1 MATSTT
7 SKNTSIGS
15 LKTDLES
22 FKAEV
27 QAGLGNLERN
37 FEKLARELKE
47 LAEHSR
53 RPINWGWI
61 IGAAGL
67 VMSVT
72 TAIVRLGAT
81 GYIDTLARHESSLQV
96 SHAAD
101 LVRARE
107 DGREDEAFRQLE
119 VRTAGWERNH
129 KMQLAATKELLSQA
143 IDNVE
148 KRVTNGPMRELRTR
162 LNHAEETLADIGGN
176 RFTRSDALRELGAL
190 AARLKD
196 VENEDYGRPEAERDL
211 DKVYAK
217 ISTLETAFRAHQLMD
232 GHPSIAARVAD
243 LEREV
248 ERLRG
253 E

>member
-7 SKNTSIGS
+7 SKSPNIGS

-37 FEKLARELKE
+37 FDKLARELKD

-81 GYIDTLARHESSLQV
+81 GYIDTLGRHESALLN

-119 VRTAGWERNH
+119 VRTTGWERKH
-129 KMQLAATKELLSQA
+129 IRIHTPRRTSTYQWATVPE
-143 IDNVE
+143 V
-148 KRVTNGPMRELRTR
+148 
-162 LNHAEETLADIGGN
+162 
-176 RFTRSDALRELGAL
+176 
-190 AARLKD
+190 AARCCSCSWFK
-196 VENEDYGRPEAERDL
+196 
-211 DKVYAK
+211 
-217 ISTLETAFRAHQLMD
+217 AHQTTT
-232 GHPSIAARVAD
+232 
-243 LEREV
+243 
-248 ERLRG
+248 
-253 E
+253 